1 MNAEAGG
8 IGGLKAASAELLC
21 DYGHEGDPIWM
32 HPCMG
37 DPMGSGP
44 SRIGSR
50 NVGFSA
56 RNVGLEPE
64 MGVRCCKGLA

>member
-21 DYGHEGDPIWM
+21 DSGHEGDPIWM

-44 SRIGSR
+44 TGRLAAGSD
-50 NVGFSA
+50 
-56 RNVGLEPE
+56 PE
-64 MGVRCCKGLA
+64 MWGLVKEMWV